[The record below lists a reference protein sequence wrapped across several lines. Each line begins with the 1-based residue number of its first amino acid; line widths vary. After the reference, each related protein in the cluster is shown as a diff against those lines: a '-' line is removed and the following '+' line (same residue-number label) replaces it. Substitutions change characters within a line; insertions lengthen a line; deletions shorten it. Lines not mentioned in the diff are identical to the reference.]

1 LQLTDR
7 SCGSVSKL
15 FKDECTRV
23 LAQWRILG
31 FPNIHEFFIMQ
42 SNLVHDVTFR
52 SNVWRRWENQ
62 FGPFFPFFFSYL
74 LFSSWLLIS
83 YSIAYIQLRNGSAQ
97 LTSDQSLQNLGW
109 NLKISNWLQK
119 TISFSKL
126 VTGKLLEILAIN
138 SNTTFRSATSRKM
151 QLRFFDCTHSC
162 AEKCCWDFLMVHTV
176 MSSSI
181 LDANTV
187 HWTRLQGA
195 WITWESRRYERGI
208 MNWVYA
214 GPPNFVDVY
223 KIYKIAYFVDI
234 PEISLLATKID

>member
-1 LQLTDR
+1 MAYSWVFQHSWVFHNAEQSCSWCNLQIKCLKTVR
-7 SCGSVSKL
+7 KSVWS
-15 FKDECTRV
+15 
-23 LAQWRILG
+23 G
-31 FPNIHEFFIMQ
+31 FF
-42 SNLVHDVTFR
+42 L
-52 SNVWRRWENQ
+52 
-62 FGPFFPFFFSYL
+62 FFSSL
-74 LFSSWLLIS
+74 LFSSWLLIP

-109 NLKISNWLQK
+109 NLKIPNWLQK

-151 QLRFFDCTHSC
+151 QLIFFYCTHSC

-176 MSSSI
+176 MSRSI

-195 WITWESRRYERGI
+195 WITWESRRYETGI

-214 GPPNFVDVY
+214 
-223 KIYKIAYFVDI
+223 
-234 PEISLLATKID
+234 